1 LATPSKIR
9 VAGVAGTGVV
19 GRLLV
24 GRLVVGMA
32 MGAAVEGADGKIL
45 GTIEAVIGGAE
56 DEEDDGKMLGTIEAV
71 IGDGTGAADVAGAL
85 VGATVDITG
94 ARVVPGTSGA
104 KDGNP
109 LGALEGEG

>member
-1 LATPSKIR
+1 VAVLATPSKIR
-9 VAGVAGTGVV
+9 VAGEAGTGVV

-24 GRLVVGMA
+24 GRLVVGMI

-45 GTIEAVIGGAE
+45 GTMEAVLGGAE
-56 DEEDDGKMLGTIEAV
+56 DEGADGKMLGTIEAV
-71 IGDGTGAADVAGAL
+71 IGAGA
-85 VGATVDITG
+85 G
-94 ARVVPGTSGA
+94 ARVVPGNSGA